1 MEFQA
6 VLDAVRSLPVDD
18 QVRLVDHI
26 KDDLQTLVKD
36 TGLTP
41 EQIKEIERR
50 ITAYDADPI
59 IGIPWEEFETH
70 IDKRLEELGE

>member
-26 KDDLQTLVKD
+26 KDDLVTRGVD
-36 TGLTP
+36 AGLSA
-41 EQIKEIERR
+41 EQMQELDRR
-50 ITAYDADPI
+50 LADIDANPDD
-59 IGIPWEEFETH
+59 GVSWAEVLAEA
-70 IDKRLEELGE
+70 RARRV